1 MVLII
6 GTTLSLGSWSF
17 DKKTKLWQ
25 RCICRIYQGQGP
37 KKTKKWALKLVEKTT
52 DHDMKQHISICMCIH
67 IYIYINLC
75 SHERA
80 CDHMPSP
87 LTCRRMFSLL
97 RDVGSKRGSYR
108 NIKSICEL
116 TDLSALTSDHKW
128 KMELRLDRSLLN
140 PLRTMLNRLDP
151 LIGTVSVNRQEQK
164 AQTKEI
170 RRIRLRVLAELFRKS
185 SRAEWAA
192 RRRVDGPTPDKPG
205 WVGWELFELRIQ
217 ILSQNGKIDRSS
229 IWHPLLIKW

>member
-1 MVLII
+1 MARSIDLPFGIHCWSNDKNKRSNKSKSPNAQIRVN
-6 GTTLSLGSWSF
+6 TLHETNDRRAADG
-17 DKKTKLWQ
+17 D
-25 RCICRIYQGQGP
+25 RE
-37 KKTKKWALKLVEKTT
+37 LKLTPLSQPNQTVDKGT
-52 DHDMKQHISICMCIH
+52 
-67 IYIYINLC
+67 NLC

-151 LIGTVSVNRQEQK
+151 RCSERWKNRIYSNPTEIGSYRHVVPWRW
-164 AQTKEI
+164 I
-170 RRIRLRVLAELFRKS
+170 GRICICWNS
-185 SRAEWAA
+185 IN
-192 RRRVDGPTPDKPG
+192 
-205 WVGWELFELRIQ
+205 IQ
-217 ILSQNGKIDRSS
+217 IDFQI
-229 IWHPLLIKW
+229 